1 MTLVKFSDA
10 RTPILAGLRK
20 SLGGSESCV
29 SCRVAWL
36 LGGLVGWWLGWWV
49 GLRDIADASQVGWP
63 VCLLLHKAG
72 QDISY
77 YGDPTNV
84 KS

>member
-10 RTPILAGLRK
+10 RTPILVGLRK

-36 LGGLVGWWLGWWV
+36 LGGLDG
-49 GLRDIADASQVGWP
+49 GLVFVTLQMPHRRAEDA
-63 VCLLLHKAG
+63 C
-72 QDISY
+72 
-77 YGDPTNV
+77 YGPCFIKLDRIYLVTETP
-84 KS
+84 

>member
-10 RTPILAGLRK
+10 RTPILVGLRK

-36 LGGLVGWWLGWWV
+36 LGGLDG
-49 GLRDIADASQVGWP
+49 GLVFVTLQMPHRWDGRYASCFIKLDRIYLITETP
-63 VCLLLHKAG
+63 
-72 QDISY
+72 
-77 YGDPTNV
+77 
-84 KS
+84 